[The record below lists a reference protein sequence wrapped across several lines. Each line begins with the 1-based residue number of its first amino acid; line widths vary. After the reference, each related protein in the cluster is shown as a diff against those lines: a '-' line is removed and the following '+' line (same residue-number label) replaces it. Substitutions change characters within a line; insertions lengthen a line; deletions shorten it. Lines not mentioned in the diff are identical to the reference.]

1 MISLIKRFFANT
13 SKKNLRLESNS
24 RLTAKIF
31 PGEVKVPLHGVRFVG
46 EHRPHRPE
54 ADQEAKSAATP
65 TKGEIIITTITI
77 TTITMVVMKI
87 MMGRKK
93 ASIEVTQHTACYF
106 KETAKHAKNPQKSVE
121 SKYFS
126 GNYSIVQ
133 L

>member
-1 MISLIKRFFANT
+1 MT
-13 SKKNLRLESNS
+13 V
-24 RLTAKIF
+24 KIF

-46 EHRPHRPE
+46 EHGPHRPE

-65 TKGEIIITTITI
+65 TKGGIIITTT
-77 TTITMVVMKI
+77 TTITAISMLVMMI

-121 SKYFS
+121 SKYFPS
-126 GNYSIVQ
+126 GELLDES
-133 L
+133 

>member
-1 MISLIKRFFANT
+1 MAIETDHGEVAHNSHNFFGIT

-46 EHRPHRPE
+46 EHGPHRPE

-65 TKGEIIITTITI
+65 TKGEIIVTTTI
-77 TTITMVVMKI
+77 TTISMVVMKI

-93 ASIEVTQHTACYF
+93 ASIEVTQHTAS
-106 KETAKHAKNPQKSVE
+106 T
-121 SKYFS
+121 SKK
-126 GNYSIVQ
+126 Q
-133 L
+133 LNTQRIRRNL